1 MPFPIAWTMHADAHL
16 LQLRAAGRPWH
27 AVATELRVGRNAV
40 IERARRL
47 GLPPL
52 THVKTATRPA
62 PERVDRLPLP
72 PGHPVSWQAITAHTS
87 LDGEPYP
94 YPVFL

>member
-1 MPFPIAWTMHADAHL
+1 MPIAIAWTQSSDTRL
-16 LQLRAAGRPWH
+16 LSLRARGFPWY
-27 AVATELRVGRNAV
+27 AVAADLRVGRNAV

-52 THVKTATRPA
+52 TRIQPPPRATV
-62 PERVDRLPLP
+62 ERVDRQPLP
-72 PGHPVSWQAITAHTS
+72 PGHPICWQAITNGTS
-87 LDGEPYP
+87 IEGEPYP